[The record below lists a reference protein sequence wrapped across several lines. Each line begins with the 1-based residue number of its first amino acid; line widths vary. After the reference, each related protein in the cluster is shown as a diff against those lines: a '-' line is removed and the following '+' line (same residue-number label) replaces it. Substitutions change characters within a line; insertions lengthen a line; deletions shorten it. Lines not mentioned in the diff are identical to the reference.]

1 MNYKEKRIK
10 YMIVQNTLSGLFYA
24 ECLKLPDSRVAQMDP
39 NCSYNLCLYFQIAMS
54 VFSKYFG
61 KIRTP
66 QAGEKVY
73 KDECAFSFDNPV
85 SV

>member
-1 MNYKEKRIK
+1 
-10 YMIVQNTLSGLFYA
+10 
-24 ECLKLPDSRVAQMDP
+24 
-39 NCSYNLCLYFQIAMS
+39 MS
-54 VFSKYFG
+54 VFSQYFG

-85 SV
+85 SNMSIPLYKL